1 MYNISVFIGR
11 FQPFHK
17 GHLHNILVALSKSQK
32 IIINVGSSFNAP
44 NIKNPFSFEQRKQMI
59 KEDLKA
65 SGVDLSRVMIE
76 PLADFFYEEQKW
88 EEALRRNVAKHVK
101 QYQTVAIVGHMKDD
115 SSYYLESFPEW
126 GFIAVDNYKNYNAT
140 DFRLEFYKGSIK
152 ADYMCSEDPN
162 VATYKFLSDFMK
174 TQSYYDLVKENNYVI
189 EHKKSWKPAPYK
201 PILVTVDAL
210 VIVND
215 HILLIQR
222 DGFPGKNLWALPG
235 GFLDYTETVSQGIVR
250 ELFEETNIDLTI
262 EQLAIA
268 KRQEKVFDYP
278 SRSVRGRTISHVGL
292 FIFEK
297 WPSLPK
303 VKAADDAKNAKWLPI
318 RSIINDMYDRML
330 EDHYQI
336 ITVLLENC
344 CMNKV

>member
-1 MYNISVFIGR
+1 MYDISVFIGR

-17 GHLHNILVALSKSQK
+17 GHLHNILVALSKSSK
-32 IIINVGSSFNAP
+32 ILINVGSSFNAP
-44 NIKNPFSFEQRKQMI
+44 NIKNPFSFEQRKLMI
-59 KEDLKA
+59 KEDLQV

-88 EEALRRNVAKHVK
+88 EEALRNNVARYAK
-101 QYQTVAIVGHMKDD
+101 QNQTIAIVGHMKDD

-126 GFIAVDNYKNYNAT
+126 GFIPVDNYKNYNAT

-152 ADYMCSEDPN
+152 SEYMCSNDAN
-162 VATYKFLSDFMK
+162 MATYKFLDDFMK
-174 TQSYYDLVKENNYVI
+174 TQNYYDLVQENNYVI

-222 DGFPGKNLWALPG
+222 NGHPGKNLWALPG
-235 GFLDYTETVSQGIVR
+235 GFLDYTETISQGIMR
-250 ELFEETNIDLTI
+250 ELFEETNIDLTV
-262 EQLAIA
+262 EQLALA
-268 KRQEKVFDYP
+268 KRHEKVFDYP

-297 WPSLPK
+297 WPSLPN
-303 VKAADDAKNAKWLPI
+303 VKAADDAENVKWVSI
-318 RSIINDMYDRML
+318 SSIINDMCVRML

-336 ITVLLENC
+336 ITVLLENYYR
-344 CMNKV
+344 NK

>member
-1 MYNISVFIGR
+1 MYDISVFIGR

-17 GHLHNILVALSKSQK
+17 GHLHNVLVALSKSQK

-44 NIKNPFSFEQRKQMI
+44 NIKNPFSFEQGKLMI
-59 KEDLKA
+59 KQDLKA

-88 EEALRRNVAKHVK
+88 EDALRRNVAKHAK
-101 QYQTVAIVGHMKDD
+101 QAQTVAIVGHMKDN

-140 DFRLEFYKGSIK
+140 DFRLEFYKGFIK
-152 ADYMCSEDPN
+152 TDYMCSEDPN
-162 VATYKFLSDFMK
+162 VATHKFLNDFMK
-174 TQSYYDLVKENNYVI
+174 TQNYYDLVQENNYVI

-222 DGFPGKNLWALPG
+222 NGFPGKNLWALPG

-297 WPSLPK
+297 WSCLPK
-303 VKAADDAKNAKWLPI
+303 VKAADDAKNAKWLHI

-344 CMNKV
+344 NMNEV